1 MEGELDQV
9 LIFLCCVKVVVKKG
23 VNAQDY
29 RNRSKGN
36 VDLEPMLVQDLQH
49 LYLYLI
55 CKLSTIWTAIQI
67 SIRDYVMV
75 QYCLCSILLVTSP
88 QCTLFFTLQYSIK
101 LTILYYMYC
110 TALYC
115 ISLYCT
121 ILEQPVL
128 SSNVLYQPVSSLT
141 VLTSTV
147 LSFVLR
153 ADVLSG
159 TVYCD
164 VMYDT
169 ELQCEVLTFN
179 VMYMFC
185 LVLYVL

>member
-1 MEGELDQV
+1 MEGEMDQV
-9 LIFLCCVKVVVKKG
+9 LIFLCCFKVVVKKG
-23 VNAQDY
+23 VKAQDY

-75 QYCLCSILLVTSP
+75 QHCLCPILFVTSP

-101 LTILYYMYC
+101 LLYY